1 MSVFCNIRS
10 DRHGA
15 VHPFSFDKYILV
27 DIHLIVNLL
36 VTCAFFTTVPNPTGI
51 SVNCQP
57 QHADCCFDLTP
68 GMTGTLAVHPFSF
81 DKYIVTGIDLIVNR
95 FCGNKTLDR

>member
-10 DRHGA
+10 DRHSA

-57 QHADCCFDLTP
+57 QHADCCFDLTL

-81 DKYIVTGIDLIVNR
+81 DKYIIAENDLIVKKKNL
-95 FCGNKTLDR
+95 KETVDD